1 MKKTDILTGVGLV
14 LGIALVIYGIVIG
27 GPLILFWDFASL
39 LITVG
44 GSFSAL
50 LITYVTAA
58 LLTIVM
64 FLFSKGDKGFF
75 QTLDDLNWTSIALGI
90 AIVGLEF
97 GYLLAYRAGWKISL
111 GSLVANIALAIMLIP
126 VGIIIYKEGFDLNKI
141 WGVILCIIGLILIN
155 K

>member
-1 MKKTDILTGVGLV
+1 MFLYVFSIV
-14 LGIALVIYGIVIG
+14 LIV
-27 GPLILFWDFASL
+27 ASNVVYN
-39 LITVG
+39 ICQKSTPENANP
-44 GSFSAL
+44 FSAL
-50 LITYVTAA
+50 FITYVTAA

>member
-1 MKKTDILTGVGLV
+1 MFLYVFSIV
-14 LGIALVIYGIVIG
+14 LIV
-27 GPLILFWDFASL
+27 ASNVVYN
-39 LITVG
+39 ICQKSTPENANP
-44 GSFSAL
+44 FSAL